1 MTSDQKNQL
10 DSLLADLAKRQA
22 TLEHPAIP
30 NTLAQNPDC
39 LINISTWSSPPTV
52 YVETHLKTDEGLEDI
67 ATHCDE
73 TSYYFAEEKLV
84 YQDEDIIIY
93 LRITAT
99 QRLTQDEKDILTRLG
114 KIVSIHPDSYEA
126 LVCGG

>member
-1 MTSDQKNQL
+1 MTPSQKEQL
-10 DSLLADLAKRQA
+10 DNMLADLAKRQA

-52 YVETHLKTDEGLEDI
+52 YVETHLKTNEGLEDI

-73 TSYYFAEEKLV
+73 TNYYFAEEALIYEDK
-84 YQDEDIIIY
+84 DIIIRR
-93 LRITAT
+93 RITAT
-99 QRLTQDEKDILTRLG
+99 QRLTQDEKHILTCLG
-114 KIVSIHPDSYEA
+114 KIQTIYPSSYEA